1 MLNKVILIGNLGND
15 PEVRYT
21 QDGSMVANFNLA
33 TTEYWK
39 NKNGEKQKQ
48 TEWHRCVAFRKLA
61 EICGNYL
68 SKGKQIYVE
77 GKIQTR
83 DWEDKEG
90 NKRKTTEIIL
100 NNMQMLGG
108 KSDSDAVKGITDA
121 FEGSM
126 EVSDDDVPF

>member
-21 QDGSMVANFNLA
+21 QDGSMVVNFNLA

>member
-21 QDGSMVANFNLA
+21 QDGSMVVNFNLA

-126 EVSDDDVPF
+126 EVSDDGVPF